1 MKFFPVAVSIMGLCF
16 SALSWADV
24 TTGLPGPS
32 ASDPV
37 TKSQHD
43 REKKTSPSSEPKA
56 APRKHNESSKSV
68 IKENQRFA
76 PDSSRKDS

>member
-37 TKSQHD
+37 TKSQHEQ
-43 REKKTSPSSEPKA
+43 EKKTSPSRGPQA
-56 APRKHNESSKSV
+56 VPRKHNESSKAV
-68 IKENQRFA
+68 IKENQRST
-76 PDSSRKDS
+76 PHPNRKDS